1 MEYWNAIITEKSW
14 NVLQKIRKDTDFIL
28 IGGWATYL
36 WTKAHKSKDIDIVID
51 YKELGKLKSNY
62 RLNKNDNLKKYEIK
76 IEDIDI
82 DIYLPFYSELPLIKN
97 IEKYIAKVEGF
108 KVVKPEALL
117 VLKQA
122 AEIARGN
129 TEKGMKDRIDI
140 MDLLVKCQMDFAE
153 YKKILEMED
162 LIDFRKR
169 LIEIITKFTDIKYLD
184 LNPIQFKLRKESMMQ
199 ILKNNYLELSACL
212 SISSFFAI
220 AFDALLIL

>member
-1 MEYWNAIITEKSW
+1 MEYWNTIITQKSW
-14 NVLQKIRKDTDFIL
+14 EILQKIKKELDFVL

-36 WTKAHKSKDIDIVID
+36 WAKSHKSKDIDIVVD

-97 IEKYIAKVEGF
+97 IEKYAAKVEGF

-129 TEKGMKDRIDI
+129 TEKGMKDKIDI
-140 MDLLVKCQMDFAE
+140 MDLLLKCQIDFKE
-153 YKKILEMED
+153 YKKILEKEK
-162 LIDFRKR
+162 LNALKKR
-169 LIEIITKFTDIKYLD
+169 LIEIITKFDELKYLN
-184 LNPIQFKLRKESMMQ
+184 LNPRQFKLKKEEL
-199 ILKNNYLELSACL
+199 LK
-212 SISSFFAI
+212 II
-220 AFDALLIL
+220 KD

>member
-1 MEYWNAIITEKSW
+1 VVCAGLLESNGAKMEYWNEIITGKSW
-14 NVLQKIRKDTDFIL
+14 NVLQKIKKEIDFAL
-28 IGGWATYL
+28 IGGWAAYL

-62 RLNKNDNLKKYEIK
+62 RLNKNDDLKKYEIE

-97 IEKYIAKVEGF
+97 IEKYAVKVEGF

-129 TEKGMKDRIDI
+129 TEKGMKDKIDI
-140 MDLLVKCQMDFAE
+140 MDLLLKCQIDFPQ
-153 YKKILEMED
+153 YKKILEKEKLTKFKD
-162 LIDFRKR
+162 R
-169 LIEIITKFTDIKYLD
+169 LIGIITKFDELKYIN
-184 LNPIQFKLRKESMMQ
+184 LNPRQFKLKKEE
-199 ILKNNYLELSACL
+199 IIKNLKK
-212 SISSFFAI
+212 
-220 AFDALLIL
+220 

>member
-1 MEYWNAIITEKSW
+1 MVRSGILKGNGAEMEYWSTLITEKSW
-14 NVLQKIRKDTDFIL
+14 NVLQKISKEMDFVL
-28 IGGWATYL
+28 IGGWAAYL
-36 WTKAHKSKDIDIVID
+36 WAKAHKSKDIDIVIG
-51 YKELGKLKSNY
+51 YKELGKLKSSY

-76 IEDIDI
+76 IDDIDI
-82 DIYLPFYSELPLIKN
+82 DIYLPFYSKLPLIKSL
-97 IEKYIAKVEGF
+97 EKYTAKVEGF

-140 MDLLVKCQMDFAE
+140 LDLLVKCQMDFSE
-153 YKKILEMED
+153 YKKILEMEK

-184 LNPIQFKLRKESMMQ
+184 LNPRQFKLKKESIMQ
-199 ILKNNYLELSACL
+199 ILKN
-212 SISSFFAI
+212 
-220 AFDALLIL
+220 

>member
-14 NVLQKIRKDTDFIL
+14 NVLQKIRKEINFVL

-51 YKELGKLKSNY
+51 YKELDKLKSNY

-76 IEDIDI
+76 IEDIDV
-82 DIYLPFYSELPLIKN
+82 DIYLPFYSKLPLIKSL
-97 IEKYIAKVEGF
+97 EKYTAKVEGF

-129 TEKGMKDRIDI
+129 KEKGMKDRIDI
-140 MDLLVKCQMDFAE
+140 MDLLVKCQMDFLE
-153 YKKILEMED
+153 YKKNLEMEKLLKFKD
-162 LIDFRKR
+162 RLID
-169 LIEIITKFTDIKYLD
+169 IITKFDGLKYID
-184 LNPIQFKLRKESMMQ
+184 LNPRQFKLKKED
-199 ILKNNYLELSACL
+199 IIKNLKK
-212 SISSFFAI
+212 
-220 AFDALLIL
+220 